1 MILHSPADEMSVV
14 IAFLLCTVIVSD
26 RIGDVGC
33 VPVKLTPPTPTV
45 VASVPP
51 AVHMSAIAPGGG
63 A

>member
-26 RIGDVGC
+26 RLGDVGC
-33 VPVKLTPPTPTV
+33 VPVKLTQPRPTV

-51 AVHMSAIAPGGG
+51 AVHTSAIPPGGG